1 MRSRRRGF
9 TLAEVLIALAIFSL
23 VMSAVYSFWIHGM
36 RMFRRGTDRLDGL
49 RTGMVA
55 LARLAD
61 DVRGAGDQLRVENDL
76 PPGPVARNNLLIFS
90 RRDSEGVEHDVTVRF
105 DPETR
110 RIEWRSGTLRRK
122 IADGVLGVDFRLRAW
137 PLSAGGSGMMPAV
150 SIKVILAVEG
160 EPMTFRT
167 LAVPRRAAHILR
179 DPAWL
184 ELDAQDAVELS
195 F

>member
-1 MRSRRRGF
+1 MKRSRGGF

-36 RMFRRGTDRLDGL
+36 RIFRRGTDRLDGL

-61 DVRGAGDQLRVENDL
+61 DVRGAGDRIQADTDL
-76 PPGPVARNNLLIFS
+76 PPGPIARNNRLTFS
-90 RRDSEGVEHDVTVRF
+90 RRERDGTEREMVIRF
-105 DPETR
+105 DPQTR
-110 RIEWRSGTLRRK
+110 RITWRRGPERGI
-122 IADGVLGVDFRLRAW
+122 IASGVLGVDFRLQTW
-137 PLSAGGSGMMPAV
+137 PLPGDSGWMPAV
-150 SIKVILAVEG
+150 SILVILAVEG

-167 LAVPRRAAHILR
+167 LAVPRRAAHVLR